1 MKLPI
6 LIQIGFISLL
16 NYVRL
21 SIILHCVIRFIE
33 KFIKWFEE
41 IFTLQD
47 VSIPLKG
54 FSLSRKLQLFLFKNY
69 LIFKRH
75 QGIYIRALIAWLI
88 GLFVLHLDEVGSY
101 DLRLS
106 LRGDQSQS
114 TDIILIDFS
123 NNDFN
128 YLLPQKNSLLEMKDD
143 SNLTL
148 DSRYWN
154 LNLWRALLEKILAS
168 DPKAIGIS
176 FYFDERMSH
185 NLSVKDWELFTNKN
199 IIWMG
204 ALSQGGMAQL
214 PPFANKINKN
224 YGFADFSREEDG
236 MIRAVTPLSPGI
248 PSFPLKLA
256 EKKNLFLQFNQ
267 SPNKALINFRGSSQ
281 SFTHIRVN
289 DLLADKFSLK
299 PFENKIVVIGMNSDF
314 QSKIATPVGVL
325 SRSEIIAHITD
336 NLINERWIKRLP
348 KMAAYVELFIV
359 MLISVFF
366 MTSFPQMVAFVFLTF
381 LSLIICSFSIWFF
394 DTFNIWT
401 PAFSPLILIIS
412 TWALFVGYLA
422 SRMEQKNWHLEQEK
436 KSIAQL
442 EQLKNNFVSL
452 ISHDLKTPIAK
463 IQAIV
468 ERLLLNEYTPEL
480 TQDLKSLR
488 SSSHELHRYIQSILK
503 ILRVESRDFHL
514 NKEVTDINDLVK
526 IVIGFV
532 KPLAKEKQI
541 QLEDNLEP
549 LFSIEVDSTLIQEV
563 LSNILENA
571 IKYTPSGGRISIK
584 TEEIEDFI
592 LIKVTDTGEGI
603 NSAEL
608 ENVFGK
614 FVRGKNQDLKT
625 KGSGLGL
632 YLVKYF
638 VELHGGRVL
647 LTSQVG
653 KGTTVELYLPT
664 EQETV
669 I

>member
-1 MKLPI
+1 M
-6 LIQIGFISLL
+6 
-16 NYVRL
+16 
-21 SIILHCVIRFIE
+21 IRFIE
-33 KFIKWFEE
+33 KLIKWFEE
-41 IFTLQD
+41 ILTLQD
-47 VSIPLKG
+47 AVAPTKG
-54 FSLSRKLQLFLFKNY
+54 FSLSRKLQFILFRNY

-75 QGIYIRALIAWLI
+75 RGIFIRAIIAWLI
-88 GLFVLHLDEVGSY
+88 GLFALHLDEVGSY

-106 LRGDQSQS
+106 LRGDQNRSS
-114 TDIILIDFS
+114 DIILIDFS

-128 YLLPQKNSLLEMKDD
+128 YLLPQKNSLIDLTHD
-143 SNLTL
+143 SLISA
-148 DSRYWN
+148 DSQYWN
-154 LNLWRALLEKILAS
+154 LNLWRVLLEKILSAG
-168 DPKAIGIS
+168 PKVVGVS

-185 NLSVKDWELFTNKN
+185 NLSAQDWELFTNKN

-204 ALSQGGMAQL
+204 ALSQGGTAEL
-214 PPFANKINKN
+214 PPFADKAKKN

-236 MIRAVTPLSPGI
+236 MIRAVAPLSPGI
-248 PSFPLKLA
+248 PSFALKLA
-256 EKKNLFLQFNQ
+256 QKTNFFSQIIRSDN
-267 SPNKALINFRGSSQ
+267 NKALINFRGSSH
-281 SFTHIRVN
+281 SFTHIKVHE
-289 DLLADKFSLK
+289 LL
-299 PFENKIVVIGMNSDF
+299 ENKVLTQQFKNKTIIVGMNSDF
-314 QSKIATPVGVL
+314 QTKIATPVGVL
-325 SRSEIIAHITD
+325 TRSEIIAHLTD
-336 NLINERWIKRLP
+336 NLINDRWITRLP
-348 KMAAYVELFIV
+348 KMGAYVELFII

-381 LSLIICSFSIWFF
+381 FSLIICSFSVWFF
-394 DTFNIWT
+394 DSFHIWT
-401 PAFSPLILIIS
+401 PAFSPLIQISS

-422 SRMEQKNWHLEQEK
+422 SRMEQKNWQLEQEK
-436 KSIAQL
+436 KSIAQV

-468 ERLLLNEYTPEL
+468 ERLLLTEYSTEL

-503 ILRVESRDFHL
+503 ILRVEARDFHL

-526 IVIGFV
+526 IVVTLIQ
-532 KPLAKEKQI
+532 PLAKEKQI
-541 QLEDNLEP
+541 LIEDNLEP

-571 IKYTPSGGRISIK
+571 IKYTPSGGQISIK
-584 TEEIEDFI
+584 TEEIEDFVC
-592 LIKVTDTGEGI
+592 IKISDTGEGI
-603 NSAEL
+603 NPAEI

-614 FVRGKNQDLKT
+614 FVRGKNQELKT

-647 LTSQVG
+647 LSSQVG

-664 EQETV
+664 EPESAIATT
-669 I
+669 